1 MKRTIILALIST
13 LLMVISFLLLY
24 YHTTISYH
32 GRGFFPIYFL
42 IGGFW
47 LLFQFIAIYM
57 DFANYERHR
66 KKFVEVGLLG
76 WLIGGWHV
84 NARFMY
90 ITTALYPF
98 LGLLVFDLAMFSGF
112 SYFGTLFGISV
123 EFGLYSFEND
133 ILILWGFSSALNVIT
148 GVLATPPRK
157 RKYYKKT
164 CIEALYHF
172 LRKNHGKAFSVNA
185 LTNKIENFEITTEKR
200 TYCKKHIQDLLSS
213 LKSDGKI
220 DSVVKN
226 DELFFVI
233 PKEWAL

>member
-1 MKRTIILALIST
+1 
-13 LLMVISFLLLY
+13 
-24 YHTTISYH
+24 
-32 GRGFFPIYFL
+32 
-42 IGGFW
+42 
-47 LLFQFIAIYM
+47 M
-57 DFANYERHR
+57 DFTNYEKHR
-66 KKFVEVGLLG
+66 TKYIEVGLIG
-76 WLIGGWHV
+76 WLLGGWHV
-84 NARFMY
+84 NARFVY
-90 ITTALYPF
+90 IITAIFP
-98 LGLLVFDLAMFSGF
+98 LLALLMFDVVL
-112 SYFGTLFGISV
+112 FGSMSILFGIFGSNV
-123 EFGLYSFEND
+123 EFRLGSFGNFS
-133 ILILWGFSSALNVIT
+133 LILWGFSSALNIIT